1 MSNRHLIHRQTLE
14 LNYSNEEQARKDLP
28 QWGDRFRSF
37 ILPTLEEVFDEL
49 IPSHRKIRLE
59 KLELDLGRMARNLS
73 REELKKRIRAELIE
87 KIGYGPR
94 VVPSSPSLGEKKHV
108 HSRDMEQLIHLVRTG
123 QYPWW
128 IGLNERKSIGTLI
141 FQIQKDS
148 PIPLQKW
155 LLSKPLDLKQ
165 SLRLHYHLGPKASQ
179 DLLSFLFP
187 ESERRLIRILRFLRE
202 AEKISLLRK
211 NLMIHTF
218 FQKAIEQAF
227 VPRPDSGLWGK
238 WLDEQ
243 VFSPKPEVSISPTA
257 LADFLLL
264 FAQIPEVRKSWTKSG
279 ERNWALARE
288 VFVGKKERTDAPENQ
303 AIIQA
308 KAKFF
313 KAIEKQENPKSS
325 KQSLLTGKERI
336 ASPEEKIRLARSSPA
351 LEESYQIRNAGLVL
365 AAPYFPFFF
374 EGLDLTRNRKF
385 ISEQA
390 QLRAVLLTQ
399 ALLGTTSEL
408 EEGDLVLNK
417 ILCGVGLDLP
427 IPLELIPNKPEQEEI
442 LNLLD
447 SMAKN
452 WTVLKSTSGKSM
464 AKGFFF
470 RTGMIRKVDQG
481 FQLQIERNPID
492 LLVDRLPWTISII
505 KLPWMSQTLF
515 TQW

>member
-14 LNYSNEEQARKDLP
+14 LTYSDEEQARKDLP
-28 QWGDRFRSF
+28 QWGERFQSF
-37 ILPTLEEVFDEL
+37 ILPVLEEVFDEL
-49 IPSHRKIRLE
+49 IPGHRSIRLE
-59 KLELDLGRMARNLS
+59 RLELDLGIISRNPPQD
-73 REELKKRIRAELIE
+73 RLKQLIRNQLIE
-87 KIGYGPR
+87 KIGLSPKDS
-94 VVPSSPSLGEKKHV
+94 PSSTGLGGKKLLPV
-108 HSRDMEQLIHLVRTG
+108 GDFDQLIHLIQTG

-128 IGLNERKSIGTLI
+128 VSLSERKSIGTLI

-187 ESERRLIRILRFLRE
+187 ESEKRLIRILRFLRE
-202 AEKISLLRK
+202 SEKISLLRK
-211 NLMIHTF
+211 NLLVHTF

-227 VPRPDSGLWGK
+227 VPRTESGLWGK

-243 VFSPKPEVSISPTA
+243 VFSPKPEVPNSPTA

-264 FAQIPEVRKSWTKSG
+264 FVKIPEVRRSWTKSG
-279 ERNWALARE
+279 ERIWALARE

-303 AIIQA
+303 DIIQA

-325 KQSLLTGKERI
+325 KQSLLTGKDRI
-336 ASPEEKIRLARSSPA
+336 SSPEEKIRLAHSSPT
-351 LEESYQIRNAGLVL
+351 LEENYQIRNAGLVL
-365 AAPYFPFFF
+365 AAPYFPFLF
-374 EGLDLTRNRKF
+374 EGLGLTKNRKF
-385 ISEQA
+385 TQEDHQH
-390 QLRAVLLTQ
+390 RAVLLTQ
-399 ALLGTTSEL
+399 ALLGSTTGL

-417 ILCGVGLDLP
+417 ILCGVPLDQP
-427 IPLELIPNKPEQEEI
+427 IPLELNLTKMEQEEI

-464 AKGFFF
+464 AQGFFF
-470 RTGMIRKVDQG
+470 RTGMVREVDQG
-481 FQLQIERNPID
+481 FQLQVERNSID